1 MSESDPII
9 LAAQGYFELEMHK
22 EAIAELDKL
31 PLTEQIRPEV
41 LEMRV
46 LILMKH
52 HHWREALDASEK
64 LCAIAPDAPIG
75 FIHAAFCLHEMGKTQ
90 QAKELLL
97 EGPASLA
104 TDPTYHYNLACYE
117 CALGNIETARAYLA
131 ASFSMDKHLR
141 EFAQTDPDLQP
152 LRE

>member
-9 LAAQGYFELEMHK
+9 LAAQGYYELEMHK
-22 EAIAELDKL
+22 EALAELDRL
-31 PLTEQIRPEV
+31 PLSEQILPEV

-46 LILMKH
+46 LILMKD
-52 HHWREALDASEK
+52 HHWKEALDASEK
-64 LCAIAPDAPIG
+64 LCAMVPEEPSG
-75 FIHAAFCLHEMGKTQ
+75 FIHAAYCLHEMGKTR

-97 EGPASLA
+97 EGPAALA

-117 CALGNIETARAYLA
+117 CALGNIETARAYLK
-131 ASFSMDKHLR
+131 ASVSMDKELR
-141 EFAQTDPDLQP
+141 EFAQFDPDLKA

>member
-9 LAAQGYFELEMHK
+9 LAAQGYFELEMNK
-22 EAIAELDKL
+22 ESLAELDKL
-31 PLTEQIRPEV
+31 PFAEQILPEV

-46 LILMKH
+46 LILMKD
-52 HHWREALDASEK
+52 HHWEQALDVSEK
-64 LCAIAPDAPIG
+64 LCAVAPNEPSG
-75 FIHAAFCLHEMGKTQ
+75 FIHAAFCLHELGKTQ

-117 CALGNIETARAYLA
+117 CALGNIETARAYLK
-131 ASFSMDKHLR
+131 SSVSMDKDLR
-141 EFAQTDPDLQP
+141 EFAKYDPDLKA